1 MEDFNI
7 YDYLSYIVIEKVP
20 NWFCISTKC
29 DRHCYYNKTIL
40 FLNTGY
46 SNKIAEKPQF
56 SVTYIIR

>member
-20 NWFCISTKC
+20 NWFGISTKY

-46 SNKIAEKPQF
+46 SNKIAEKPQL